1 MNKLESSRSLMKW
14 LSVANRFTGMALDN
28 ELAEMGLNSSQHF
41 FVVKICEEP
50 GITQDKLQSLIYLN
64 PSNIT
69 RGIAQLA
76 QKGFVTK
83 ETNSRDKRTS
93 CLYPTEKA
101 EACYQKIKA
110 IQKNWMKVLTK
121 DFTEEER
128 ALLCTMVERTAKNAL
143 DFFNDEQ
150 A

>member
-1 MNKLESSRSLMKW
+1 MDKFESSKSLMKW
-14 LSVANRFTGMALDN
+14 ISVTNRFTGMALDK
-28 ELAEMGLNSSQHF
+28 ELAELGLNSSQHF

-69 RGIAQLA
+69 RGIAQLEK
-76 QKGFVTK
+76 KGFVTK
-83 ETNSRDKRTS
+83 KANQRDKRTS
-93 CLYPTEKA
+93 RLYPTDKA
-101 EACYQKIKA
+101 EACCQKIKM
-110 IQKNWMKVLTK
+110 IQKNWLSVLTG

-128 ALLCTMVERTAKNAL
+128 KQLSTLMERTAKNAL
-143 DFFNDEQ
+143 SFFDDDE